1 MLCSRHHL
9 HRFEARTFGDPHHD
23 VEPLP
28 RSQISKLLKLKGETL
43 PSVTHHK
50 KQEAKSEL
58 HSESG
63 SLPRSLPR
71 THHPPDPRPT
81 SHLFFSRPK
90 KTARLSAALTFT
102 VYCSWCRRAAD
113 VSASHHHHWVTV
125 PFTRSTDLCTQ
136 LGDFS
141 ALATLFSDV
150 DGDVLGFCKVLVTQA
165 LKAGNCCDLLS
176 APDGGELALKSP
188 GSSAHSLPHQLIAHS
203 TNQKPATGWLTN

>member
-1 MLCSRHHL
+1 MWNRRMLIADCKGRIETIEMRFGFDHGEELQLVKYQMSISHIMLAQSLFKGFFSFLQKHAIAIYFLSCCFIGFLLTKLHHPPCSRHHL

-28 RSQISKLLKLKGETL
+28 HPQISKLLKFKGETL

-58 HSESG
+58 HSESR

-90 KTARLSAALTFT
+90 K
-102 VYCSWCRRAAD
+102 
-113 VSASHHHHWVTV
+113 
-125 PFTRSTDLCTQ
+125 PP
-136 LGDFS
+136 DFR
-141 ALATLFSDV
+141 
-150 DGDVLGFCKVLVTQA
+150 
-165 LKAGNCCDLLS
+165 
-176 APDGGELALKSP
+176 P
-188 GSSAHSLPHQLIAHS
+188 HSLSLFIAHGADE
-203 TNQKPATGWLTN
+203 QLM